1 MVTLTTSSSA
11 RESRKTRRMMSRALS
26 FPWVGAG
33 MGRQTMR
40 AVARRRPAR
49 GSLHVRFGLA
59 ARTRTL
65 VKDTRADGGQGRSA
79 HHVADPRVA
88 SERNQEERGDEHPG
102 KGVGREGG
110 LDLYPRRAHLPVQVD
125 A

>member
-1 MVTLTTSSSA
+1 MMTLTTSSSA

-33 MGRQTMR
+33 VGRQTIR

-49 GSLHVRFGLA
+49 GRLHVRFGLP
-59 ARTRTL
+59 ARRGTTL

-88 SERNQEERGDEHPG
+88 SERNQEEGGD
-102 KGVGREGG
+102 
-110 LDLYPRRAHLPVQVD
+110 
-125 A
+125 